1 MKRGCLYCYSGN
13 MDRAIELF
21 QGFYPDIR
29 LIYPQRVRRR
39 RFTGNAYI
47 DEIVP
52 LLPGY
57 LFFETDHDLPNNK
70 LVRTDYLLRLLTY
83 TDGEWV
89 LHGADDLLAK
99 ALFEAEGVIGLSTA
113 YYDINRKI
121 RIVDGFLKPYED
133 AIVSVNHRKKTAEIN
148 INLQD
153 QMIDLWLG
161 FELIEPAV

>member
-1 MKRGCLYCYSGN
+1 M
-13 MDRAIELF
+13 
-21 QGFYPDIR
+21 
-29 LIYPQRVRRR
+29 
-39 RFTGNAYI
+39 
-47 DEIVP
+47 
-52 LLPGY
+52 
-57 LFFETDHDLPNNK
+57 FFETDRDLPNNK

-161 FELIEPAV
+161 FELIERAV